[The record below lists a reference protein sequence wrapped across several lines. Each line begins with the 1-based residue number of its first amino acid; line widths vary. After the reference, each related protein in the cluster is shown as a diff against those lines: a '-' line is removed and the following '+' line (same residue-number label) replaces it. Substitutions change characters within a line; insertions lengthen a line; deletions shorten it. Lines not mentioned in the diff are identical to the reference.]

1 MKKIILVLST
11 ALLVLSSCSKFL
23 MGLLVVAMFG
33 AGVAVSCTK
42 AEPEAGLEVPIEF
55 GVTSEALTKATVVD
69 ASSLASTGFYVNATT
84 GTLGSETAV
93 WTNARFTVS
102 GDRYRSEG
110 KVWPEGA
117 DPHYRFYASNVS
129 LTHGAS
135 GPTISA
141 TNTTDVVV
149 AINDSPAY
157 KTANGL
163 SFSHVFGRIG
173 SVVVEAESG
182 FTISGINIRI
192 TPVTGGTYNLRE
204 GAGHTDRTGWA
215 GLVTGSA
222 TTIATAV
229 GGNPNDLY
237 VVPGTYTLTATWTA
251 SKNGGFH
258 TFTDKTVDVTV
269 SAGMHNT
276 ITLTLGGGN
285 LKYVPSFSVSASKR
299 VEFAPGNLQ
308 AAYNGST
315 WAWKFADHQ
324 WDYVGN
330 AEGNTKVS
338 LTAPYV
344 SGYSGTS
351 TTVDLFGWV
360 GASSTWSDVNQ
371 YGITSST
378 VSNSTNGYG
387 NVTTESLKCDW
398 GSIPGVESSCGIG
411 WRAPTGDEWDYVVS
425 TRSSAAT
432 VNSVPNARYTL
443 ACINTDGTAV
453 NGMILFPDGVSI
465 STSEATTWGSINRRS
480 AWGTKCTAS
489 QWSALEA
496 KGCVFLPA
504 AGYRYGAS
512 AYSVSS
518 EGYYWSCTPYPNN
531 VNFSSCM
538 LTFLSNDVT
547 SNSGS
552 FRYNGC
558 SVRLV
563 RNIN

>member
-1 MKKIILVLST
+1 MFTDNRLLILTAALGVL
-11 ALLVLSSCSKFL
+11 F
-23 MGLLVVAMFG
+23 
-33 AGVAVSCTK
+33 AVSCGKGDTV
-42 AEPEAGLEVPIEF
+42 EQEVSIKF
-55 GVTSEALTKATVVD
+55 SVSQDDLTKTEAVQIGTLV
-69 ASSLASTGFYVNATT
+69 SSGFYANATT
-84 GTLGSETAV
+84 GAAGTEDAV
-93 WTNARFTVS
+93 WTNARFKFTGNNAGHS
-102 GDRYRSEG
+102 EFRSAG
-110 KVWPEGA
+110 KVWPEGGN
-117 DPHYRFYASNVS
+117 PGYRFYASNVPLS
-129 LTHGAS
+129 HTSS
-135 GPTISA
+135 GPTVSA
-141 TNTTDVVV
+141 TDETDVIV

-157 KTANGL
+157 KRVNDLIFKHIFA
-163 SFSHVFGRIG
+163 RIDQ
-173 SVVVEAESG
+173 VVVSAEDG
-182 FTISGINIRI
+182 FTISGVSIRI
-192 TPVTGGTYNLRE
+192 TPVTGGTYNLRA
-204 GAGHTDRTGWA
+204 GAGHTDRTGWSS
-215 GLVTGSA
+215 LTTGSPV
-222 TTIATAV
+222 TIAK
-229 GGNPNDLY
+229 GRGSYFNDVY

-258 TFTDKTVDVTV
+258 TFTDKTIDVTF
-269 SAGMHNT
+269 SAGMKN
-276 ITLTLGGGN
+276 IIYLTLGGGN

-338 LTAPYV
+338 STAPYV

-360 GASSTWSDVNQ
+360 GASSTWSGINQ

-378 VSNSTNGYG
+378 VRNNTDGYG

-398 GSIPGVESSCGIG
+398 GSIPGVESSYGIG
-411 WRAPTGDEWDYVVS
+411 WRAPTGDEWDYVVN

-465 STSEATTWGSINRRS
+465 SASEATTWGSINRRS
-480 AWGTKCTAS
+480 TWGTKCTAS

-538 LTFLSNDVT
+538 LNFLSNDVS
-547 SNSGS
+547 SNSGT
-552 FRYNGC
+552 FRFNGC